1 MLIQCRASSQRVVAM
16 SSPSRGC
23 DWPCCSAGRRLFARP
38 FGADPLPFSKLSLSI
53 AKFES
58 SCQAT
63 QQSLTGTHVES
74 GVPSSLALRDTFDGV
89 GAGRKTGCEAEEAI
103 R

>member
-16 SSPSRGC
+16 SSPSRAS
-23 DWPCCSAGRRLFARP
+23 DWPRRSAGRRLGVRP
-38 FGADPLPFSKLSLSI
+38 FGVVPPCFSKLSLSI

-63 QQSLTGTHVES
+63 RQSRTGTRVES
-74 GVPSSLALRDTFDGV
+74 GVLSSLALRDTFDGV
-89 GAGRKTGCEAEEAI
+89 GAGRKTGYEAEEAI

>member
-1 MLIQCRASSQRVVAM
+1 MDLVPQGAVPYRDVSVSGHFAS
-16 SSPSRGC
+16 P
-23 DWPCCSAGRRLFARP
+23 
-38 FGADPLPFSKLSLSI
+38 KLSLSI

-63 QQSLTGTHVES
+63 RES
-74 GVPSSLALRDTFDGV
+74 RIGIHRQAGVPSSLALRDTFDGV
-89 GAGRKTGCEAEEAI
+89 GTGRKTGSEAEEAI